1 MSTANHTAQALG
13 LLRKLRRAYGDPPAP
28 DHSVPPPDPLWHF
41 VYAFLL
47 WDSTA
52 AKADQ
57 AMKRVAAAV
66 VDLNELR
73 VCFPEEIGAML
84 GERYPRVGERAMRLR
99 AALNDIY
106 IREHAVTLEKLKDA
120 NKREARQYLST
131 LDGAPP
137 FVASRVLLLALGGHA
152 IPVDERL
159 LARLVGEGVVEP
171 DATVEKAASLLER
184 VVKAGQGAEAHWALQ
199 RWSEEAPAPSS
210 GGRGARKAGGKPKPR
225 TKSAPRAGRRTTG
238 KKSARETSK

>member
-1 MSTANHTAQALG
+1 MSSANQSDQALA
-13 LLRKLRRAYGDPPAP
+13 LLRKLKRAYGEPPAP
-28 DHSVPPPDPLWHF
+28 APEAGAPDPLWHF

-47 WDSTA
+47 WDSTT

-57 AMKRVAAAV
+57 AMKRVASAV

-73 VCFPEEIGAML
+73 VCFPEEIASML
-84 GERYPRVGERAMRLR
+84 GERYPHVGERAMRLR

-120 NKREARQYLST
+120 GKREARQYLAT
-131 LDGAPP
+131 LDGTPP
-137 FVASRVLLLALGGHA
+137 FVASRVFMLALGGHA

-159 LARLVGEGVVEP
+159 LARLIAEGVIEP

-184 VVKAGQGAEAHWALQ
+184 VVKAGHAPEAHWALQ
-199 RWSEEAPAPSS
+199 RWSEEAPSPAA
-210 GGRGARKAGGKPKPR
+210 GGRSGRKGAGKSKQR
-225 TKSAPRAGRRTTG
+225 TKQSPRATRQASG
-238 KKSARETSK
+238 KKSARQTSK